1 MQVRHAGHDVL
12 AEEFGVATRCVGIDD
27 GQVMTAIDVEP
38 HVRAEAVR
46 QPGMVGKISARVHG
60 GLGLRKAA
68 SLAAHRRHCQRT
80 WRAGPQTAK
89 LARMDEP
96 QPISRIERLTRH
108 AWLSPTQW
116 RRRVLFWSG
125 AVMVGLAAILFAK
138 ASSLA
143 YAQFV
148 RLLDHSR
155 YWPLLVTPAVFMLLS
170 WLTSGAMRAARGS
183 GIPQAIAAIKVDDD
197 GFRQRLLSLRVAAG
211 KMALTLAALAGGA
224 SVGREGPTVHVSA
237 GILYSLGRRF
247 GFADAEAASRFV
259 LAGGAAGIAAAF
271 NTPLAG
277 VVFAIEE
284 MAGAYEHRMSGVV
297 LTAVIIAGVVSLG
310 VLGDYSYFG
319 KIGSVLPLSR
329 AWLAV
334 LLCGIVCG
342 LAGGVFARLIL
353 LDGARAF
360 ARIAALR
367 ARWPLPFA
375 ATCGLALALL
385 GLASGSTVYGTGYDQ
400 AHAILQ
406 GSATAP
412 SEAFGVFK
420 FAANVVSYWAG
431 IPGGIFSPALAVGAG
446 LGHNL
451 SALVP
456 GAEPSAVV
464 LLGMAGYLAG
474 VTQAP
479 LTSAIISME
488 LTDNQSMV
496 IPILAVCLL
505 ARAAS
510 SLVCR
515 TPVYKAFAQRLVD
528 EFERERAPPPT
539 GAATKEN
546 TA

>member
-1 MQVRHAGHDVL
+1 ML
-12 AEEFGVATRCVGIDD
+12 A
-27 GQVMTAIDVEP
+27 
-38 HVRAEAVR
+38 
-46 QPGMVGKISARVHG
+46 
-60 GLGLRKAA
+60 
-68 SLAAHRRHCQRT
+68 
-80 WRAGPQTAK
+80 
-89 LARMDEP
+89 
-96 QPISRIERLTRH
+96 
-108 AWLSPTQW
+108 
-116 RRRVLFWSG
+116 
-125 AVMVGLAAILFAK
+125 GLAAILFAK
-138 ASSLA
+138 ASTFV

-148 RLLDHSR
+148 HLIHLSR
-155 YWPLLVTPAVFMLLS
+155 YWPLLVTPAVFGLLS
-170 WLTSGAMRAARGS
+170 WLTSGSMRAARGS

-197 GFRQRLLSLRVAAG
+197 GFRQRLLSLRVAFS
-211 KMALTLAALAGGA
+211 KMALTLAALAAGA

-297 LTAVIIAGVVSLG
+297 LTAVIIAGVVSVG

-319 KIGSVLPLSR
+319 KIDSVLPLSR
-329 AWLAV
+329 SWLAV
-334 LLCGIVCG
+334 LLCGGVCG
-342 LAGGVFARLIL
+342 LAGGLFARLIL
-353 LDGARAF
+353 LDGAHIF
-360 ARIAALR
+360 MRIAALR
-367 ARWPLPFA
+367 TRWPLPFA
-375 ATCGLALALL
+375 ASCGLALALL

-406 GSATAP
+406 GAATAP
-412 SEAFGVFK
+412 SEAFGMLK

-446 LGHNL
+446 LGHNI

-456 GAEPSAVV
+456 GADPSAVV

-488 LTDNQSMV
+488 LTNNQSMV

-515 TPVYKAFAQRLVD
+515 VPVYKAFAQRLGD
-528 EFERERAPPPT
+528 EFERQRSAPETTPT
-539 GAATKEN
+539 QKEPN
-546 TA
+546 A